1 MWRLTGP
8 NLDARTGLDRNEVQV
23 TEAAVSEV
31 PKTLRVAPISIELY
45 EFEKAP

>member
-8 NLDARTGLDRNEVQV
+8 NLTAMTGLTRKEVQV
-23 TEAAVSEV
+23 TEAPVNEA
-31 PKTLRVAPISIELY
+31 PKTLRVAPLSIEMY